1 MKRAIVFILC
11 PLLIGCGNK
20 SNNSDSIDVDSIAV
34 TDSIVN
40 DITVDTIY
48 DTSVSAEIKKV
59 WTTREIKE
67 YGNVI
72 YGVTN
77 VHCHFTIH
85 NYKGRTGSVVV
96 YIEPQY
102 SEKESNGYYT
112 YDSFTSNYESSEF
125 GDFWVTIKDQDIRYS
140 FGDNTEQNYKVR
152 VAISDDENIKLV
164 ESNYIGITLPDV
176 Y

>member
-1 MKRAIVFILC
+1 MKRAIVILMC
-11 PLLIGCGNK
+11 PLFIGCGYITK
-20 SNNSDSIDVDSIAV
+20 KSSDSNNNNFIAEGEPLV
-34 TDSIVN
+34 YN
-40 DITVDTIY
+40 TVDIAY
-48 DTSVSAEIKKV
+48 DTSVSAEIEKV

-77 VHCHFTIH
+77 VHCNFTIN

-102 SEKESNGYYT
+102 CEKESDGYYT
-112 YDSFTSNYESSEF
+112 YDSFTTKYESSEF
-125 GDFWVTIKDQDIRYS
+125 GDYQVTIKDQDIRYS
-140 FGDNTEQNYKVR
+140 FGDYSGRNYKIR
-152 VAISDDENIKLV
+152 VAISDDENTKLA
-164 ESNYIGITLPDV
+164 ESNYIGITLPEV